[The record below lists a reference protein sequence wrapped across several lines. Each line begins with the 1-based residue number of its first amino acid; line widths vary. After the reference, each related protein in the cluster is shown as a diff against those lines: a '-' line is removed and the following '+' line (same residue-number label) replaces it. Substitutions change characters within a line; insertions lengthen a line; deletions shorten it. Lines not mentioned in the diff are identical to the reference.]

1 MPAPA
6 RVLALAWLSDERA
19 LAVRE
24 ALRPLMADFAFAS
37 CVPFGRKRTGVL
49 FRAAAAAPVAPGV
62 LAAIEALLGLDGNSP
77 GARLHYADA
86 RRGQH
91 RTVRLSGSAESMR
104 LEGFLLAGDIAAEA
118 WIRPLLQEELPAAA
132 YGRSLLIAGR
142 YAPVALASR
151 GRQVC
156 TCFDVSE
163 REIVAALAGAGAEAG
178 PSDAL
183 LRFIQ
188 AELKC
193 GTQCGS
199 CLPEVR
205 RLVRNAAPGTV
216 APQELPAT
224 AIP

>member
-1 MPAPA
+1 
-6 RVLALAWLSDERA
+6 
-19 LAVRE
+19 
-24 ALRPLMADFAFAS
+24 
-37 CVPFGRKRTGVL
+37 
-49 FRAAAAAPVAPGV
+49 V
-62 LAAIEALLGLDGNSP
+62 LAAIEALLGLDGNTL

-132 YGRSLLIAGR
+132 YGRSLLVAGR
-142 YAPVALASR
+142 DAPVATPSR

-178 PSDAL
+178 ASDAL
-183 LRFIQ
+183 LRFLQ

-205 RLVRNAAPGTV
+205 RLVRNAAPGAAV
-216 APQELPAT
+216 PQEVSAAT
-224 AIP
+224 IP

>member
-1 MPAPA
+1 M
-6 RVLALAWLSDERA
+6 
-19 LAVRE
+19 
-24 ALRPLMADFAFAS
+24 
-37 CVPFGRKRTGVL
+37 
-49 FRAAAAAPVAPGV
+49 
-62 LAAIEALLGLDGNSP
+62 LAAIEALLGLDGNAP

-91 RTVRLSGSAESMR
+91 RTVRLSGGAEAMR
-104 LEGFLLAGDIAAEA
+104 LEAFLLAGDIAAEA

-142 YAPVALASR
+142 DAPVAMATR

-156 TCFDVSE
+156 NCFDVSE
-163 REIVAALAGAGAEAG
+163 REIVAALARADGDAGA
-178 PSDAL
+178 SDAL
-183 LRFIQ
+183 LRFVQ

-205 RLVRNAAPGTV
+205 RLVRNAAPGDV
-216 APQELPAT
+216 ASQEPSAA